1 MQEHDSAGHVERE
14 HAEHG
19 SEIEPD
25 HSKHG
30 GGRHE
35 GHSVADFRRRFWI
48 SLAVT
53 VPAIRMFPGLP
64 FVPGA
69 IQPAPGAVV
78 L

>member
-14 HAEHG
+14 HAEH
-19 SEIEPD
+19 
-25 HSKHG
+25 

-53 VPAIRMFPGLP
+53 VPAICMFPGLP